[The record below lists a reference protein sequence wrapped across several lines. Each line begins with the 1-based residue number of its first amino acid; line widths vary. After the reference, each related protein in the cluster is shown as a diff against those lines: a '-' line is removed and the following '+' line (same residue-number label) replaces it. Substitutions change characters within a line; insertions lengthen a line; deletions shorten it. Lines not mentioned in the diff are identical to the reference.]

1 MQSLYEIE
9 TTIKRVSK
17 SQGLSWGISEEA
29 GKAIRSLEQSN
40 LNGLESF
47 KRLIDY
53 GFNNLTKLLQTDQT
67 NTQNLCPIHFGLF
80 FYDQS
85 HKKEIHKTFNFNE
98 LREPLIIIPFILKA
112 AKRNLVYFKLN
123 SKDFSLSITPGNIFS
138 LTKGEIPQSL
148 SDFTLSVIPQR
159 EVNYSEKTW
168 DELYQLSLDTF
179 VDESEEK
186 KLSGAGAGLT
196 DND

>member
-1 MQSLYEIE
+1 M
-9 TTIKRVSK
+9 
-17 SQGLSWGISEEA
+17 
-29 GKAIRSLEQSN
+29 
-40 LNGLESF
+40 
-47 KRLIDY
+47 
-53 GFNNLTKLLQTDQT
+53 LTYLLTYLFTYLLTYLLT
-67 NTQNLCPIHFGLF
+67 NTGLPEHGRRHG
-80 FYDQS
+80 Q
-85 HKKEIHKTFNFNE
+85 HRGAG
-98 LREPLIIIPFILKA
+98 LRVI
-112 AKRNLVYFKLN
+112 
-123 SKDFSLSITPGNIFS
+123 NIFS

-159 EVNYSEKTW
+159 EVNYSVKTW